1 MADTEAVKLVAPE
14 SPAQGAFR
22 KSPPRLVVPATPV
35 VGDDYLFSPG
45 VETPGHRL
53 AADKLKSEQET
64 LKSESPRQ
72 QPGCLSCLKPRS

>member
-53 AADKLKSEQET
+53 AADVSGQR
-64 LKSESPRQ
+64 SSPTSFCIRN
-72 QPGCLSCLKPRS
+72 